1 MRDQLVGL
9 AFLALIVWSLCRKGK
24 PRRRAFGAAH
34 SHGNATKADVWRHE
48 KGHSRLL
55 RKYKVG
61 VAAQRV
67 YQSSAGG
74 WSGWTEPASWTRFDR
89 LPPERRIAVYAAGGI
104 AMGSHSHDGQD
115 NGDIREVLRQVPAR
129 DRNRVEA
136 AGRALAR
143 KDL

>member
-1 MRDQLVGL
+1 
-9 AFLALIVWSLCRKGK
+9 
-24 PRRRAFGAAH
+24 
-34 SHGNATKADVWRHE
+34 
-48 KGHSRLL
+48 
-55 RKYKVG
+55 
-61 VAAQRV
+61 
-67 YQSSAGG
+67 
-74 WSGWTEPASWTRFDR
+74 
-89 LPPERRIAVYAAGGI
+89 VYAAGGI